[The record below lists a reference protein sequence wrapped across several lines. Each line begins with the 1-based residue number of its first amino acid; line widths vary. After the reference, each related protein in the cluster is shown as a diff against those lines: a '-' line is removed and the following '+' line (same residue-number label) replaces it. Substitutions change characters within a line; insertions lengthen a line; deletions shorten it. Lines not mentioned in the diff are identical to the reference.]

1 MSIQLGWDQDL
12 TMFMREVEDVVREIM
27 EDSRFNGHQHYKFEA
42 EFDEN
47 GELLFGGEASAGVS
61 FQIGQIRYILCI
73 YQINKVYI
81 LYILCILQ
89 VSLHNH
95 TMNSWLFISYIEFI
109 VTWQWIHSAMN
120 SWYEFIVLWIYSY
133 YEVMVYIH
141 ILEIAM
147 WISIMT
153 NS

>member
-1 MSIQLGWDQDL
+1 
-12 TMFMREVEDVVREIM
+12 MFMREVEDVVREIM

-89 VSLHNH
+89 
-95 TMNSWLFISYIEFI
+95 LFFTCFLRPVGGRRPKREMDTYGPDDIRVDLMFFSTFEDLDLPG
-109 VTWQWIHSAMN
+109 SGPME
-120 SWYEFIVLWIYSY
+120 SK
-133 YEVMVYIH
+133 
-141 ILEIAM
+141 
-147 WISIMT
+147 
-153 NS
+153 

>member
-1 MSIQLGWDQDL
+1 
-12 TMFMREVEDVVREIM
+12 MFMREVEDVVREIM

-109 VTWQWIHSAMN
+109 VT
-120 SWYEFIVLWIYSY
+120 
-133 YEVMVYIH
+133 
-141 ILEIAM
+141 
-147 WISIMT
+147 
-153 NS
+153 